1 MNGKQDSIVTD
12 TVVAVVLTL
21 LAAAVL
27 IPFALTFFSSFASEK
42 ELLQQG
48 IVLWPDEWNVE
59 AYRFLLNNVQFT
71 TAFRNAVTI
80 TVVGTVINMIL
91 STLMAYGLSHSMVK
105 GRSFISFLVVFTML
119 FHGGMIPTYLVVKSF
134 GLINS
139 FWAIWLVNAIMPF
152 NMIVMRSYF
161 QTIPGEIHESARMD
175 GCGEWRMLWKVIVPL
190 SMPVLVTFTLFY
202 LVANWNT
209 YFHAVLYLNDMRKYP
224 LQVFLRQV
232 LIVNSSELELA
243 VSEGGYHYTPAVRH
257 AAILLTSMPLLLV
270 YPFMQKYFSKGMLLG
285 SVKG

>member
-152 NMIVMRSYF
+152 NMIAISRRFQVRFMSRRVWTDAGNGGCCGRLSSRCRCRCSLPLRSFIWWQIGTRISMRF
-161 QTIPGEIHESARMD
+161 CI
-175 GCGEWRMLWKVIVPL
+175 
-190 SMPVLVTFTLFY
+190 
-202 LVANWNT
+202 
-209 YFHAVLYLNDMRKYP
+209 
-224 LQVFLRQV
+224 
-232 LIVNSSELELA
+232 
-243 VSEGGYHYTPAVRH
+243 
-257 AAILLTSMPLLLV
+257 
-270 YPFMQKYFSKGMLLG
+270 
-285 SVKG
+285 